1 MAPKFILIRGNAA
14 SGKTSLAK
22 LLQAELGENT
32 LLLSQDSLRRDM
44 LHAHDGFDSPT
55 IPLLLTLLEHGYRQ
69 CPVVILEGIL
79 HSGWHAPIFE
89 KIAELYGEDCQAYYY
104 YLSFEETVAR
114 HQTRAKSLEF
124 GEEALRRWWLEKDYL
139 TVIPETLFSANL
151 SLSQAKQIILANL
164 RAD

>member
-55 IPLLLTLLEHGYRQ
+55 IPLLLTLLEHGYR
-69 CPVVILEGIL
+69 
-79 HSGWHAPIFE
+79 
-89 KIAELYGEDCQAYYY
+89 
-104 YLSFEETVAR
+104 
-114 HQTRAKSLEF
+114 
-124 GEEALRRWWLEKDYL
+124 
-139 TVIPETLFSANL
+139 
-151 SLSQAKQIILANL
+151 
-164 RAD
+164 